1 MDKLDKVF
9 VVARLD
15 ADGGGYHDWANPI
28 LGVFS
33 TFDKAEKAAKR
44 EFQEMLEDL
53 DTNEDLAEYEIE
65 DFFSIEE
72 TPFDERY

>member
-15 ADGGGYHDWANPI
+15 LEGGAHHDWANPI
-28 LGVFS
+28 VGVFS
-33 TFDKAEKAAKR
+33 TWDKAEKAAR
-44 EFQEMLEDL
+44 MEFQEMLEE
-53 DTNEDLAEYEIE
+53 NEDLTEDDID

-72 TPFDERY
+72 TPFDEEY

>member
-1 MDKLDKVF
+1 MLIQMVDLKGQYYK
-9 VVARLD
+9 
-15 ADGGGYHDWANPI
+15 I
-28 LGVFS
+28 
-33 TFDKAEKAAKR
+33 KAEIDEAVISCISSTKFINGPEVN

-72 TPFDERY
+72 TPFDEEY